1 MTNLLRNLI
10 DIPERAGAN
19 DYVLKLADGVAPGT
33 IEATIDQYVLTDD
46 LVSAFDQALHQVS
59 AALVDGKSRGA
70 FLEGSFGSGKSHFMA
85 VLYALLG
92 HVPAARA
99 KPELAEV
106 IARYD
111 DKISGKKILRLA
123 YHFLGARTMEEVLL
137 GGYVQQIRELHPD
150 CVLPAVHRSDALFD
164 DADRLRSTMGDEAFF
179 ARLNEGGARS
189 SDVWAAVLGGSWD
202 PASYDS
208 ARSAT
213 VAENSRTRLVSDLV
227 RVYFSAFTRSED
239 YVSLEEGLAVVTAH
253 ARSLGYDA
261 VVQFLDELVLWLA
274 FAVRDNEFF
283 ARESQ
288 KLTKLVEFG
297 GEARALPLVSFVARQ
312 MDLRR
317 YFAEQGGAGAQ
328 LEAVDSALQ
337 HQNERFAHIVL
348 GDDNLQFVAEK
359 RLLKPRDASSK
370 AVIDVAFEALDRRP
384 AVWDVLLD
392 GISVDGTHRGSDK
405 EGFRRTYP
413 FSPALV
419 STLRA
424 LASAMQRDRTA
435 LKVMQK
441 LLVDGRESLTVDSV
455 IPVGDVYAQVVDGQN
470 AVTPEMGARI
480 SNAKKLYDTK
490 LRPILLRQNN
500 LHEDDVAGLPANH
513 PFIADERLAKTLVL
527 SAVAT
532 NVPALQDLTAGR
544 LAALNHGSIVAPI
557 PGQEVSAVLAKIRR
571 WHVDVPEIHIGEGN
585 DPVIRLQISEVAYET
600 IIQRARIEDNV
611 GRRRDTLKQLV
622 YSAFGFEDVSPDAFG
637 VQRQSR
643 VWRGSRREI
652 EVLFGNVRDPA
663 WLTDQSFRAGPDTWR
678 FVVDYPFDED
688 GRGPVDDLRRVEA
701 LRSSGFSSTTVAWLP
716 HFLTPQLQNELGE
729 LVILDWVLASDQ
741 RYGQYADH
749 LAEADRPQAKLL
761 LTNRQSALHDRLT
774 RAVQE
779 AYGAAARTPGTIE
792 VDPAHTDVIFSLD
805 ASFAP
810 APPVGTDL
818 AAAFTN
824 LLDQA
829 FIALFPAHPDFQPSN
844 EPVRPTE
851 IATVLDALEQAHQDP
866 SGRVPVEPGKR
877 DVVRRVV
884 DPLKI
889 ANMGQTHLSFD
900 AARFWWAGRFSIAMG
915 VAGLAADEPVTVD
928 QLRGWITAEQ
938 PAWGLRPE
946 IADLVI
952 RAWAVLQDRAWYR
965 HGTNLPAPV
974 PGTPQFAGDI
984 ELRPEPLPATAD
996 WTAAVTRAGA
1006 VFGWTGNS
1014 NLTASAV
1021 GELFESVSKTAS
1033 ELAAAASDLE
1043 TQLTSAAASLAVP
1056 PGSGARFATAA
1067 AAKRFVDTLRATR
1080 DKVAFIERIART
1092 SFPSPDQAVARSLRS
1107 ANEVAEA
1114 LRGFTWNR
1122 LRPLLAAEHGV
1133 DPRSV
1138 QAKAILDRVRAAF
1151 GHDELTE
1158 ALAPALTRAGNEAWD
1173 FVTAAAAPAPTPPGT
1188 STPAPPT
1195 PAAPTTAAQG
1205 SRTIRSATEL
1215 QAALDELT
1223 AFGAANSNRTITVE
1237 WRAE

>member
-1 MTNLLRNLI
+1 MTTLLRDLI
-10 DIPERAGAN
+10 DIPERAGAD
-19 DYVLKLADGVAPGT
+19 DYVLKLTDGVAPGS

-46 LVSAFDQALHQVS
+46 LVRAFDQSLHQVS
-59 AALVDGKSRGA
+59 AALTDGKSRGA

-111 DKISGKKILRLA
+111 ERISGKNILRLA
-123 YHFLGARTMEEVLL
+123 YHFLGAKTMEEVLL
-137 GGYVQQIRELHPD
+137 GGYVQQIRALHAD
-150 CVLPAVHRSDALFD
+150 CVLPAVHRSDALFV
-164 DADRLRSTMGDEAFF
+164 DADGIRTGMGDDAFF
-179 ARLNEGGARS
+179 ARLNEGS
-189 SDVWAAVLGGSWD
+189 SGGGDVWAGVLGGTWD
-202 PASYDS
+202 ARSYDA
-208 ARSAT
+208 ARTAP
-213 VAENSRTRLVSDLV
+213 AGDESRARLVSDLT
-227 RVYFSAFTRSED
+227 RVYLSSFTRSED
-239 YVSLEEGLAVVTAH
+239 YVSLEEGLAIVTAH
-253 ARSLGYDA
+253 AKSLGYDA

-288 KLTKLVEFG
+288 KLTKLVEYG
-297 GEARALPLVSFVARQ
+297 GEPRALPLVSFVARQ

-359 RLLKPRDASSK
+359 RLLKPRDAAAK
-370 AVIDVAFEALDRRP
+370 AVIDTAFEALDRRP
-384 AVWDVLLD
+384 QVWDVLLD

-500 LHEDDVAGLPANH
+500 LHEDDVAGLPAGH
-513 PFIADERLAKTLVL
+513 PFFADERLAKTLVL

-544 LAALNHGSIVAPI
+544 LAALNHGSIIAPI

-585 DPVIRLQISEVAYET
+585 DPIIRLQVSEVAYET
-600 IIQRARIEDNV
+600 IIQRARIEDNL
-611 GRRRDTLKQLV
+611 GRRRETLKQLV
-622 YSAFGFEDVSPDAFG
+622 YTAFGFEDVAPDAFG
-637 VQRQSR
+637 VQRQNR

-652 EVLFGNVRDPA
+652 EVLFGNVRDSA
-663 WLTDQSFRAGPDTWR
+663 WLTEQSFRAGPDTWR
-678 FVVDYPFDED
+678 FIIDYPFDED
-688 GRGPVDDLRRVEA
+688 GRGPIDDLRRLETLKA
-701 LRSSGFSSTTVAWLP
+701 SGFTSTTVAWLP
-716 HFLTPQLQNELGE
+716 YFLTSQLQNELGE

-741 RYGQYADH
+741 RFSQYADH
-749 LAEADRPQAKLL
+749 LAEADRAQAKLL
-761 LTNRQSALHDRLT
+761 LTNRQTALHARLA
-774 RAVQE
+774 RAIQE
-779 AYGAAARTPGTIE
+779 AYGAAARTPGNVD
-792 VDPAHTDVIFSLD
+792 VDPTHTDVLVSLD
-805 ASFAP
+805 ASFSP

-829 FIALFPAHPDFQPSN
+829 FTALFPAHPDFQPSSEPIRAN
-844 EPVRPTE
+844 EIT
-851 IATVLDALEQAHQDP
+851 TVLDALEQAHQDP
-866 SGRVPVEPGKR
+866 TGRVPIDPGKR
-877 DVVRRVV
+877 DAVRRVV

-900 AARFWWAGRFSIAMG
+900 AARFWWAGRFSVAMG
-915 VAGLAADEPVTVD
+915 AARLPADALVTVD
-928 QLRGWITAEQ
+928 QLRAWIAAEQ

-952 RAWAVLQDRAWYR
+952 RAWAILEDRAWYR
-965 HGTNLPAPV
+965 HGTNLPAPT

-984 ELRPEPLPATAD
+984 ELRPEPLPSLVDWSTAI
-996 WTAAVTRAGA
+996 TRAGA

-1021 GELFESVSKTAS
+1021 GELFESVSRTAA

-1043 TQLTSAAASLAVP
+1043 TQLANAAGALAVP
-1056 PGSGARFATAA
+1056 PGSGDRAATAA
-1067 AAKRFVDTLRATR
+1067 AAKSFVDKLRATR
-1080 DKVAFIERIART
+1080 DKVIFVEQLAQA
-1092 SFPSPDQAVARSLRS
+1092 SFPSADQAVARSLKS
-1107 ANEVAEA
+1107 ANDVAAA
-1114 LRGFTWNR
+1114 LRGFSWNR
-1122 LRPLLAAEHGV
+1122 LAPLLAAESGA
-1133 DPRSV
+1133 DSRGM
-1138 QAKAILDRVRAAF
+1138 QAKAILDRLRAAF
-1151 GHDELTE
+1151 SHDELTE
-1158 ALAPALTRAGNEAWD
+1158 ALAPALARAGNDAWD
-1173 FVTAAAAPAPTPPGT
+1173 FVAAAAAPAPTPSGPT
-1188 STPAPPT
+1188 PPPPAPATPAP
-1195 PAAPTTAAQG
+1195 AAHGT
-1205 SRTIRSATEL
+1205 RTVRSAAEL
-1215 QAALDELT
+1215 RAALHDLT
-1223 AFGAANSNRTITVE
+1223 AFQAANENRTITVE